1 MAKEKEVEEWGRRFQ
16 DMKANHQQL
25 RHKLDSVERYLAD
38 LPTAEETQHNTQE
51 ISLVLSPS
59 LVLNP
64 LTAPAGQISG
74 LKSAHTACKQCLFL
88 VL

>member
-1 MAKEKEVEEWGRRFQ
+1 MFLRQPAHTNILIWLLQLAAKEKEVEEWGRRFQ

-51 ISLVLSPS
+51 ISFGHLLP
-59 LVLNP
+59 P
-64 LTAPAGQISG
+64 PPPAQS
-74 LKSAHTACKQCLFL
+74 HPR
-88 VL
+88 